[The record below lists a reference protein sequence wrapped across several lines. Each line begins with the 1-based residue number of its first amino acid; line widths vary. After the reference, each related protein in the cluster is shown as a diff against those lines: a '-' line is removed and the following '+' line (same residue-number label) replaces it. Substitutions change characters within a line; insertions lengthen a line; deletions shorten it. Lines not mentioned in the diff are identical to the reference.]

1 VIQSVEENTMRKTL
15 MIAVLS
21 LSLSPIVLAA
31 SYGEPMPAGDTVT
44 IAAAAADPAA
54 HADKPRRF
62 TGRIT
67 QVCQKKGCW
76 VVLEQDGQSA
86 RVMAKDHGFAVPK
99 DASGEAIAYGVLQLE
114 PITAEHA
121 KHLVE
126 DDGADAPAEREL
138 RIVATAIEIV
148 D

>member
-1 VIQSVEENTMRKTL
+1 MRNCFL
-15 MIAVLS
+15 IALLAV
-21 LSLSPIVLAA
+21 SPAA
-31 SYGEPMPAGDTVT
+31 FAATYGEPMPAGDNVA
-44 IAAAAADPAA
+44 IAVAAADPAA
-54 HADKPRRF
+54 HAGKPQRF
-62 TGRIT
+62 AGRIT

-99 DASGEAIAYGVLQLE
+99 DASGQAIAYGVLEDE
-114 PITAEHA
+114 PITEEHA
-121 KHLVE
+121 RHLVE
-126 DDGADAPAEREL
+126 DDGAQAPGQREL

>member
-1 VIQSVEENTMRKTL
+1 MRKTL
-15 MIAVLS
+15 MIAL
-21 LSLSPIVLAA
+21 LSLSPAVLAT
-31 SYGEPMPAGDTVT
+31 SYGAPMPAGDTVG

-54 HADKPRRF
+54 HAGKPQRF

-67 QVCQKKGCW
+67 QVCQKQGCW

-99 DASGEAIAYGVLQLE
+99 DASGEAIAYGVLELE

-126 DDGADAPAEREL
+126 DDGAKAPAEREL

>member
-1 VIQSVEENTMRKTL
+1 MKKL
-15 MIAVLS
+15 LFALC
-21 LSLSPIVLAA
+21 LLSPAA
-31 SYGEPMPAGDTVT
+31 FAANCGEPMPEGEATP
-44 IAAAAADPAA
+44 IAVAAADPAA
-54 HADKPRRF
+54 HAGQAAKF

-99 DASGEAIAYGVLQLE
+99 DASGQAVAYGVLEAE
-114 PITAEHA
+114 PITEEHA
-121 KHLVE
+121 RHLVE
-126 DDGADAPAEREL
+126 DDGAQAPAEKEL
-138 RIVATAIEIV
+138 RIVATSIEII

>member
-1 VIQSVEENTMRKTL
+1 MRKTL
-15 MIAVLS
+15 LIAL
-21 LSLSPIVLAA
+21 LALSPAVFAT
-31 SYGEPMPAGDTVT
+31 SYGEPMPAGDTVA

-54 HADKPRRF
+54 HAGKPQRF

-99 DASGEAIAYGVLQLE
+99 DASGQAVAYGVLELE
-114 PITAEHA
+114 PITEDHA
-121 KHLVE
+121 RHLVE
-126 DDGADAPAEREL
+126 EDGATAPAASEL
-138 RIVATAIEIV
+138 RIVATAIEIM

>member
-1 VIQSVEENTMRKTL
+1 MRKTL
-15 MIAVLS
+15 MIAL
-21 LSLSPIVLAA
+21 LALSPAA
-31 SYGEPMPAGDTVT
+31 FATQYGEPMPAGDT
-44 IAAAAADPAA
+44 IAIADAAANPEA
-54 HADKPRRF
+54 HAGKAQRF

-99 DASGEAIAYGVLQLE
+99 DASGQAVAYGVLELE
-114 PITAEHA
+114 PISEEHA
-121 KHLVE
+121 RHLVE
-126 DDGADAPAEREL
+126 DDGAKAPAEREL
-138 RIVATAIEIV
+138 RIVATAIEII

>member
-1 VIQSVEENTMRKTL
+1 MRKTL
-15 MIAVLS
+15 MIAL
-21 LSLSPIVLAA
+21 LALSPAA
-31 SYGEPMPAGDTVT
+31 FATQYGEPMPAGDT
-44 IAAAAADPAA
+44 IAIADAAANPEA
-54 HADKPRRF
+54 HAGKAQRF

-99 DASGEAIAYGVLQLE
+99 DASGQAVAYGVLEAE
-114 PITAEHA
+114 PITEEHA
-121 KHLVE
+121 RHLVE
-126 DDGADAPAEREL
+126 DDGAQAPAQKEL
-138 RIVATAIEIV
+138 RIVATSIEII

>member
-1 VIQSVEENTMRKTL
+1 MRKTL
-15 MIAVLS
+15 MIAL
-21 LSLSPIVLAA
+21 LALSPAA
-31 SYGEPMPAGDTVT
+31 FATNYGEPMPAGDT
-44 IAAAAADPAA
+44 IAIADAAANPEA
-54 HADKPRRF
+54 HAGKAQRF

-99 DASGEAIAYGVLQLE
+99 DASGQAVAYGVLEAE
-114 PITAEHA
+114 PITEEHA
-121 KHLVE
+121 RHLVE
-126 DDGADAPAEREL
+126 DDGAKAPAEKEL
-138 RIVATAIEIV
+138 RIVATSIEIM